1 MIRTSLAALTIA
13 GLAATSAYASDSS
26 VRVSH
31 ELAAYDV
38 AAGTVESVDVA
49 KNQFTIKVADRTETV
64 TITKDTAFMLDGQTS
79 TRDAVLKT
87 GAKVSVTHT
96 AGTATRVEGKSKAF
110 DAFAYDTSAGTV
122 ESVDAAKNQFS
133 LKVGERTETVTL
145 TKDTT
150 FTLDGAASTRD
161 AVLKPGAHV
170 SVTHT
175 AGTATKVDGR
185 SKAFDG
191 AAYDMSEGTVESV
204 DAAKNQFSL
213 KVGERTQTVT
223 LTKDTTFTL
232 DGQASTREA
241 VLKTGAKV
249 AVTHTGG
256 TATRIEGKSK

>member
-13 GLAATSAYASDSS
+13 GLAATSAYASDSAI
-26 VRVSH
+26 RISH

-64 TITKDTAFMLDGQTS
+64 TITKDTAYMLDGQAS
-79 TRDAVLKT
+79 TREAVLKT
-87 GAKVSVTHT
+87 GAHVSVTHT
-96 AGTATRVEGKSKAF
+96 AGTATKVDGKSKAF
-110 DAFAYDTSAGTV
+110 DALAYDTSAGTV
-122 ESVDAAKNQFS
+122 ESVDVAKGTFT
-133 LKVGERTETVTL
+133 LKVGERSETVTL

-150 FTLDGAASTRD
+150 FSLDGQTSTRD

-175 AGTATKVDGR
+175 AGTATKVDGK
-185 SKAFDG
+185 SKAFN
-191 AAYDMSEGTVESV
+191 AAYDVSEGTVESI

-213 KVGERTQTVT
+213 KVADRTQTVT
-223 LTKDTTFTL
+223 LTKDTAFTL
-232 DGQASTREA
+232 DGQASTRDA

-256 TATRIEGKSK
+256 TATRVEGKSK

>member
-13 GLAATSAYASDSS
+13 GLAATSAYASDSA

-38 AAGTVESVDVA
+38 AQGTVESVDVA
-49 KNQFTIKVADRTETV
+49 KNQFTIKVADRSQTV
-64 TITKDTAFMLDGQTS
+64 TITKDTAFMLDGQAS

-87 GAKVSVTHT
+87 GAHVSVTHT
-96 AGTATRVEGKSKAF
+96 AGTATRVESKSKAF
-110 DAFAYDTSAGTV
+110 DAFVYDTSAGTV
-122 ESVDAAKNQFS
+122 ESVDVAKNTFS
-133 LKVGERTETVTL
+133 LKVGERSQTVTL

-150 FTLDGAASTRD
+150 FSLDGQASTRD

-175 AGTATKVDGR
+175 AGTATKVEGK
-185 SKAFDG
+185 SKAFNA

-213 KVGERTQTVT
+213 KVGDRTQTVT

-232 DGQASTREA
+232 DGQASTRDA

>member
-13 GLAATSAYASDSS
+13 GLAATSYASDSF
-26 VRVSH
+26 VRVTH

-49 KNQFTIKVADRTETV
+49 KNQFTIKVADRSQTV

-87 GAKVSVTHT
+87 GAHVSVTHT

-110 DAFAYDTSAGTV
+110 DAFVYDTAAGTV

-133 LKVGERTETVTL
+133 LKVGERTETITL

-170 SVTHT
+170 SVTHA
-175 AGTATKVDGR
+175 AGTASKVEGR
-185 SKAFDG
+185 SKAFD
-191 AAYDMSEGTVESV
+191 AAVYDVSEGTVESV

-232 DGQASTREA
+232 DGQVSTREA

-256 TATRIEGKSK
+256 TATRVEAKSK